1 MGKLDFVR
9 NGTDVEWPSNAS
21 KRTEPTV
28 IAIKSKSIKWY
39 SSYFQK
45 IFLTNGGKCLGS
57 LKIDIA

>member
-28 IAIKSKSIKWY
+28 IAIKSKLMKCIYTLHSPLFYTRQNEY
-39 SSYFQK
+39 SR
-45 IFLTNGGKCLGS
+45 
-57 LKIDIA
+57 A